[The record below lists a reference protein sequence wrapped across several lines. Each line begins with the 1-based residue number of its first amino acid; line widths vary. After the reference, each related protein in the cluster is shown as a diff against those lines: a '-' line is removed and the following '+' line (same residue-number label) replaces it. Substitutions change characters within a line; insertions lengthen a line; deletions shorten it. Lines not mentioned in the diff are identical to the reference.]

1 MDERDWLILKTLF
14 EKKSITKTAEALFI
28 SQPALSS
35 RLQHIE
41 SRFGTVI
48 AVRGKKGV
56 QFTPEGEY
64 LVKASYDMLQKMRI
78 FEENIQNMHEQP
90 TGILRIGASTFFTKY
105 LLPELL
111 RRFKVDYPG
120 IEFKVTTGWSR
131 EIVNL
136 VYNNDVHI
144 GFVRGDYSFSGEK
157 MLLFTEKMYISSK
170 EPLRFIDLPYRP
182 RVDYRSEYSVQLLV
196 DKWWNE
202 NYSSPP
208 QIGMEV
214 DRVGTCKEMVIK
226 GLGYAFLPE
235 MILNNCKDICT
246 HEMIYRSGKPLTRN
260 TWMFYNKD
268 TMELKLVQAF
278 YEFIQSMNF
287 NTLYF

>member
-1 MDERDWLILKTLF
+1 MDERDWLILKTLY

-64 LVKASYDMLQKMRI
+64 LVRASYEMLQKMRI

-90 TGILRIGASTFFTKY
+90 TGILRIGASTFFTKF

-120 IEFKVTTGWSR
+120 IEFKVTTGWSK

-157 MLLFTEKMYISSK
+157 MLLFTEKMYVSSK
-170 EPLRFIDLPYRP
+170 ETLRFIDLPYRP

-214 DRVGTCKEMVIK
+214 DRVDTCKEMVVK

-287 NTLYF
+287 KTLCF